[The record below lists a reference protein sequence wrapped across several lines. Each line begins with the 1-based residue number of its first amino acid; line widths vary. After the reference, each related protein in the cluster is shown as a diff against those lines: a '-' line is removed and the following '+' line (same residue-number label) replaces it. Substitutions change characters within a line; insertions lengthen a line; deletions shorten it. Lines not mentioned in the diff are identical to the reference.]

1 MFYCSV
7 YGLLYLFKIWNNFG
21 KFWLVKL
28 LFDFNFKLLLFFIF
42 VFVLL
47 LIECLEFF
55 LFVKLWLDF
64 IFLFWFFEWVCFV
77 EDFGLFVN
85 FGICLL
91 YSSFFGIVGIVFF
104 NSLSLLLKLLF
115 VFIFFIEVFFFLCIV
130 LVCLFFK

>member
-47 LIECLEFF
+47 LLECLEFF

-77 EDFGLFVN
+77 EDCGLFVN

-104 NSLSLLLKLLF
+104 NNLSLLLKLLF